1 MNLRDV
7 ELGGDVIY
15 ERDARHGSTVRHK
28 SDFSNLEFKTLDDYD
43 TTDGGGL
50 SGGGIAGT

>member
-28 SDFSNLEFKTLDDYD
+28 ADFSNLEFKTLDDYD

-50 SGGGIAGT
+50 SGGIAGT